1 MTESSAESSLLA
13 MTSIAPVHPVHTLDP
28 ITPACSSTYRQ
39 LAAPITLTT
48 LLDWLEQRAGGFY
61 GGEAITQLEHA
72 LQCADLALEHG
83 ASASLISA
91 ALLHDI
97 GHLADGETDETYPH
111 GELAS
116 ALLSQLFGPAVT
128 EPVRLHVEAK
138 RYLCAADPLYWS
150 GLSPASKRSLEWQ
163 GGPYT
168 AEQADIF
175 IRQPYADDAVQ
186 LRLWDDAAKQRDKV
200 TPSLAHF
207 VAIMQEV
214 MIAPY
219 SPATHV
225 NADMDADINANI
237 HSNMNT
243 DVDTNEYDA

>member
-1 MTESSAESSLLA
+1 MTESSAAFSLAA
-13 MTSIAPVHPVHTLDP
+13 MTSIISDHPIAL
-28 ITPACSSTYRQ
+28 ITPSGPSTYRQ
-39 LAAPITLTT
+39 LAAPIILAT

-72 LQCADLALEHG
+72 LQCAELALEHG

-116 ALLSQLFGPAVT
+116 ALLSQLFGPAVI
-128 EPVRLHVEAK
+128 EPVRMHVEAK

-150 GLSPASKRSLEWQ
+150 GLSPASRRSLEWQ

-200 TPSLAHF
+200 TLPLAHF

-214 MIAPY
+214 MIAPHA
-219 SPATHV
+219 SG
-225 NADMDADINANI
+225 ADMNVDMHADL

-243 DVDTNEYDA
+243 DVDTHEYDA